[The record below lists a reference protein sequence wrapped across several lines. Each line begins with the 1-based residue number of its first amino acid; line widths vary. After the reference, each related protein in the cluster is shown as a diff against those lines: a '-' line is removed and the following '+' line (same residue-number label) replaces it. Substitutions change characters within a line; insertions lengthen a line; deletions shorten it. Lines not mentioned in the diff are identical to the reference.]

1 MISAM
6 DLKPG
11 MAIRRD
17 GRIYKVMLAE
27 FKAGAGQLG
36 GLVKTKL
43 RDIANGRFLEPH
55 LRPDERMEDLE
66 LERRPMEFLYGDTEN
81 ATFMNTGTFEQMEIP
96 RAVAGPAGK
105 FLAPELIVT
114 VEFHE
119 GRPVNMIFP
128 PVVEALIA
136 DTAPAVHA
144 QHDSTRKQATLEN
157 GAVIM
162 VPLFI
167 EKGETIHLDL
177 ENERYVD
184 RVRVAHKRGA

>member
-1 MISAM
+1 MIAAM

-17 GRIYKVMLAE
+17 ERIYKVIAAE

-55 LRPDERMEDLE
+55 LRPDERLEDLE
-66 LERRPMEFLYGDTEN
+66 LERRPMEFLYGDADN
-81 ATFMNTGTFEQMEIP
+81 ATFMNTETYEQMEIP
-96 RAVAGPAGK
+96 RTVAGTARK

-119 GRPVNMIFP
+119 GQPVNMIFP
-128 PVVEALIA
+128 AVVEARIA
-136 DTAPAVHA
+136 DTGPAVHA

-162 VPLFI
+162 VPLFV

-184 RVRVAHKRGA
+184 RVRAVHKRGA

>member
-1 MISAM
+1 MIPAM

-11 MAIRRD
+11 TAIRRD
-17 GRIYKVMLAE
+17 GRIYKVMAAE

-55 LRPDERMEDLE
+55 LRPDERLEDLE
-66 LERRPMEFLYGDTEN
+66 LERRPMEFLYGDTDN
-81 ATFMNTGTFEQMEIP
+81 ATFMNTDTYEQMEIS
-96 RAVAGPAGK
+96 RMVAGSAEK
-105 FLAPELIVT
+105 FLVPEVKVT
-114 VEFHE
+114 VEFYE
-119 GRPVNMIFP
+119 GQPVNMIFP
-128 PVVEALIA
+128 PVVEVRVVN
-136 DTAPAVHA
+136 TAPAAHA

-162 VPLFI
+162 VPQFI
-167 EKGETIHLDL
+167 EKGETIHVDL

-184 RVRVAHKRGA
+184 RVRAVHKRGA

>member
-1 MISAM
+1 MIPAIE
-6 DLKPG
+6 LKPG

-17 GRIYKVMLAE
+17 GRIYKVMAAE

-43 RDIANGRFLEPH
+43 RDIANGRFIEPH
-55 LRPDERMEDLE
+55 LRPDERLEDLE
-66 LERRPMEFLYGDTEN
+66 LERRPMEFLYGDADN
-81 ATFMNTGTFEQMEIP
+81 ATFMNLETYEQMEIP
-96 RAVAGPAGK
+96 RAVAGAAGK
-105 FLAPELIVT
+105 FLAPELTVT

-119 GRPVNMIFP
+119 GQPVNMIFP
-128 PVVEALIA
+128 PVVEARIA

-144 QHDSTRKQATLEN
+144 QHDSTRKQARLEN

-184 RVRVAHKRGA
+184 RVRAVHKRGA